1 MKKFTVQK
9 EGKIGELLIKYYE
22 GGLSYGQLMKLFRKK
37 DIKLNGKRVGAD
49 CTVKAGDL
57 LEVYYDGSLL
67 NNENVIYLDE
77 NILIIDKPSGITS
90 ESFFESVSRK
100 YQNAIFTHRL
110 DRNTYGLMIFAF
122 NKTAYDC
129 LFDALKNRTAEKY
142 YYCAVYGVPTP
153 ACGIYNDYLLKD
165 EKKSR
170 VKIVSEKQHGALNVK
185 TGYEVVKAGN
195 ESSVL
200 KIRLYTGRTHQI
212 RAHLAYHKHFILG
225 DGKYGDDRINRTF
238 GVKSQVLVS
247 AEIIFHFNKDSAL
260 YYLNGKSFCV
270 NYDKV
275 FDFVR

>member
-1 MKKFTVQK
+1 M
-9 EGKIGELLIKYYE
+9 
-22 GGLSYGQLMKLFRKK
+22 
-37 DIKLNGKRVGAD
+37 
-49 CTVKAGDL
+49 
-57 LEVYYDGSLL
+57 
-67 NNENVIYLDE
+67 
-77 NILIIDKPSGITS
+77 
-90 ESFFESVSRK
+90 
-100 YQNAIFTHRL
+100 
-110 DRNTYGLMIFAF
+110 
-122 NKTAYDC
+122 
-129 LFDALKNRTAEKY
+129 
-142 YYCAVYGVPTP
+142 PTP

-170 VKIVSEKQHGALNVK
+170 VKIVSEKLHGALNVK